1 MRLFTKIIAG
11 LIRKGEVN
19 NRASF
24 VGNFISYLC
33 NWTELRRNTY
43 VGNDTSKTYGS
54 MENRSIQ
61 DALRDLMTIVH
72 DCSPSQITVFSNR
85 LKSLSATAKVAS
97 IAKMY
102 YNVFVVDKWYNLS
115 ASNKNAYINK
125 IINWLEA
132 IKCFDAL
139 ELTPEMRSKLV
150 DIDMRVLVDFFMTF
164 LTNDYTANMYGTDG
178 FTQILTLLRNVE
190 AIGQNHSPNVAMAW
204 LRAQDSLYANET
216 GKVSASYV
224 MPASEVGY
232 SAKASAMKVSA
243 TGEQILSDVVAPE
256 NINSEY
262 VEDPLPL
269 LNTRTSATAVYVS
282 GAVDELPVT
291 WDTTNFESYYLNRT
305 FTENAGQ
312 WISYSYG
319 NEEPGDLAAPQ
330 LFIFKGRINLPSNV
344 TNPHNV
350 STDLRLEVFIA
361 GLPKEEAP
369 QASPNDGE
377 YYGSLKVAL
386 DCPGDDDAQIYYM
399 IISDD
404 SESELIKYTEPITL
418 TVKEGAT
425 ESQDF
430 YLITWNQSNNPEY
443 ADSDIIIWNYVLYPV
458 DPDNAVDENGIFRY
472 TLAKTFTLSKDEAVC
487 WQIKSADV
495 DSTIFC
501 AFNTES
507 ADTVPVKEVVITA
520 CSLAEIT
527 PAGTYSIPIQIST
540 DGGKTWT
547 DDSTITF
554 RTSDL
559 VENANEQQEQ
569 EQQEQEKEKGKDQ
582 EKTLGSSSGGCN
594 SVTAFCGLGALILTA
609 FIKRKED

>member
-19 NRASF
+19 NRVSF

-54 MENRSIQ
+54 IENRSIQ

-150 DIDMRVLVDFFMTF
+150 DVDMRVLVDFFMTF
-164 LTNDYTANMYGTDG
+164 LTNDYTTNMYGTDG

-269 LNTRTSATAVYVS
+269 LNTRTSATATYVS
-282 GAVDELPVT
+282 GAVEEVPVT
-291 WDTTNFESYYLNRT
+291 WDTTNFESYYLNRIIADNP
-305 FTENAGQ
+305 EL

-330 LFIFKGRINLPSNV
+330 LFIFKGKVNLPGNV
-344 TNPHNV
+344 TNPYNV
-350 STDLRLEVFIA
+350 STDLILEAFVD
-361 GLPKEEAP
+361 GLPEKEVPYAFP
-369 QASPNDGE
+369 PDGE
-377 YYGSLKVAL
+377 YYGSLKVTLGCLNDKSA
-386 DCPGDDDAQIYYM
+386 DIYYALTLKG
-399 IISDD
+399 IWGED
-404 SESELIKYTEPITL
+404 EKYTGPITL
-418 TVKEGAT
+418 ELEEGAT
-425 ESQDF
+425 ESKDF
-430 YLITWNQSNNPEY
+430 YLIACNKSNEPDY
-443 ADSDIIIWNYVLYPV
+443 ADSDIMVWHYTIYPV
-458 DPDNAVDENGIFRY
+458 DPDNAVAEDRTFRY

-487 WQIKSADV
+487 WRINSADV
-495 DSTIFC
+495 DDSIMY
-501 AFNTES
+501 AVNTDS
-507 ADTVPVKEVVITA
+507 ADTAPVKECVVTV
-520 CSLAEIT
+520 CTLAETT
-527 PAGTYSIPIQIST
+527 PAGTYSIPVQISK

-547 DDSTITF
+547 EDSAITF

-559 VENANEQQEQ
+559 VSS
-569 EQQEQEKEKGKDQ
+569 EKEQNKPDSPQ
-582 EKTLGSSSGGCN
+582 NQSVSPGSSSGGC
-594 SVTAFCGLGALILTA
+594 TTGLTLCGAGLAGLALMLR
-609 FIKRKED
+609 RKSR